1 MPLNPS
7 ELSPDKLDI
16 KTATIAA
23 SASLSGAITLGAGTP
38 ALIEMPT
45 AWDAA
50 NITFQTSIDGTV
62 FQDYYDAL
70 GNEVTVIAA
79 ASHNI
84 KQDVGD
90 FAGAKFIKIRSGTS
104 AVPVNQT
111 SSRTIR
117 VSVRVL

>member
-1 MPLNPS
+1 MGNS
-7 ELSPDKLDI
+7 SDEYPDRLDI
-16 KTATIAA
+16 KTTTIAA
-23 SASLSGAITLGAGTP
+23 SASLSSFITLGVGTP
-38 ALIEMPT
+38 AMIEMPS

-50 NITFQTSIDGTV
+50 SITFQTSIDGTV
-62 FQDYYDAL
+62 FQDYYDTL
-70 GNEVTVIAA
+70 GNEVTVIAV
-79 ASHNI
+79 ASRNI

-111 SSRTIR
+111 SLRTIR